1 MQPKDARL
9 AQIQRWMQSVITHP
23 GGVAEGL
30 TSAAARDHLDVP
42 ADKLESVIGRS
53 RALDSAAR
61 LEIYVDA
68 YHERLMECL
77 RVEFEATRV
86 AVGVDLFNA
95 VAFGYLQ
102 QYPSQSY
109 TLNRLGERF
118 AHYLAESQLHAQ
130 AAPADSGPTWPLFVV
145 ELAQLERLTR
155 DVFDAVGIE
164 GQLPFD
170 ASRLADLSAA
180 DWNRV
185 RLIPPGCLRLA
196 RYDHP
201 VHTFAL
207 AVREG
212 ETPSAPAP
220 KATRL
225 AITRRDYRVERYPQS
240 TAQFELLSAI
250 VAGNTLGESLRQ
262 ITDQVTTDPGD
273 LAENLR
279 RWFAD
284 WIRAG
289 FFRDLELEPTG

>member
-30 TSAAARDHLDVP
+30 TSQAAREQLDVS
-42 ADKLESVIGRS
+42 ADELESVIGRS

-77 RVEFEATRV
+77 RVEFEATRM
-86 AVGVDLFNA
+86 AIGEDLFNA

-102 QYPSQSY
+102 HYPSQSY

-118 AHYLAESQLHAQ
+118 ARYLAESQLHAQ
-130 AAPADSGPTWPLFVV
+130 AAPADAGPTWPQFVV

-155 DVFDAVGIE
+155 DVFDAVGTE
-164 GQLPFD
+164 GQPPFD
-170 ASRLADLSAA
+170 ASRLAELSAD

-185 RLIPPGCLRLA
+185 RLISPGCLRLA

-212 ETPSAPAP
+212 ETPAAPAP
-220 KATRL
+220 KPTRL

-240 TAQFELLSAI
+240 AAQFDLLSAI

-262 ITDQVTTDPGD
+262 MTDQAATDRGN

-289 FFRDLELEPTG
+289 FFRDLDLDPAG

>member
-30 TSAAARDHLDVP
+30 TSDAARGHLDVP
-42 ADKLESVIGRS
+42 AEELESVILRS

-86 AVGVDLFNA
+86 AVGEDVFNA
-95 VAFGYLQ
+95 LAFGYLQ
-102 QYPSQSY
+102 HYPSQSY

-118 AHYLAESQLHAQ
+118 AGYLEESQLHAQ
-130 AAPADSGPTWPLFVV
+130 AAPSDAGPSWPRFVV
-145 ELAQLERLTR
+145 ELAHLERLTR
-155 DVFDAVGIE
+155 DVFDAVGVE
-164 GQLPFD
+164 GLPPFD
-170 ASRLADLSAA
+170 PARLTELSA
-180 DWNRV
+180 DEWQRV
-185 RLIPPGCLRLA
+185 RLIPPRCLRLA
-196 RYDHP
+196 HYDHP

-212 ETPSAPAP
+212 ETPAAPAP

-225 AITRRDYRVERYPQS
+225 ALNRRAYRVERYPQS
-240 TAQFELLSAI
+240 AAQFELLGAI
-250 VAGNTLGESLRQ
+250 VGGSTLGEGLRLLTEQ
-262 ITDQVTTDPGD
+262 SATAVHEQPG
-273 LAENLR
+273 NLR

-284 WIRAG
+284 WFRAG
-289 FFRDLELEPTG
+289 FFCDLEVASAG

>member
-1 MQPKDARL
+1 MQPKDAQL

-30 TSAAARDHLDVP
+30 TSDAAREHLDVP
-42 ADKLESVIGRS
+42 ADELESVIVPS
-53 RALDSAAR
+53 RALDSASR

-86 AVGVDLFNA
+86 AVGEDVFNA
-95 VAFGYLQ
+95 LAFGYLQ
-102 QYPSQSY
+102 HYPSQSY

-118 AHYLAESQLHAQ
+118 ARFLAESQLHAQ
-130 AAPADSGPTWPLFVV
+130 AAPPEAGPTWPQFVV

-155 DVFDAVGIE
+155 DVFDAVGVE
-164 GQLPFD
+164 GQPPFD
-170 ASRLADLSAA
+170 AGRLAELSA
-180 DWNRV
+180 DEWNRV
-185 RLIPPGCLRLA
+185 RLVTPACLRLA

-212 ETPSAPAP
+212 ETPVAPAP

-225 AITRRDYRVERYPQS
+225 ALNRRDYRVERFPQS
-240 TAQFELLSAI
+240 AAQFELLSAV
-250 VAGNTLGESLRQ
+250 VAGSTLGESLRRLTEQ
-262 ITDQVTTDPGD
+262 SALVPDD
-273 LAENLR
+273 LPLNLR

-289 FFRDLELEPTG
+289 FFCDLEVVSAG